1 MGGLL
6 EQVDGG
12 WRLRFTRRYAHRPE
26 KVWRA
31 LAEPEHLAAWFPTTI
46 EFPDGERIA
55 GAKLRFT
62 FPNGEAPP
70 FDGELLAYA
79 PPELLELRWGTDVL
93 RFELRAD
100 GDGTE
105 LALFDLLDAKGKAA
119 RDAAGWHIHLDR
131 LAAHLDGTADQPA
144 DWQALNARDV
154 EDVGPDAATI
164 GPPEGVG

>member
-1 MGGLL
+1 MGGVL

-12 WRLRFTRRYAHRPE
+12 WRLRFTRRFAHRPE

-31 LAEPEHLAAWFPTTI
+31 LTEPEHLAAWFPTMI
-46 EFPDGERIA
+46 EFPDGQRVA

-79 PPELLELRWGTDVL
+79 PPEVLELRWGTDVL

-100 GDGTE
+100 GEGTE
-105 LALFDLLDAKGKAA
+105 LTLLDLLDEKGKAA
-119 RDAAGWHIHLDR
+119 RDAAGWHVCLDNLGARLDR
-131 LAAHLDGTADQPA
+131 GEGAATQ
-144 DWQALNARDV
+144 WRDV
-154 EDVGPDAATI
+154 HADYVERFGPDAATV
-164 GPPEGVG
+164 GPPDGS